1 MGPTTAEP
9 TTAEPTTPEPITTKE
24 ATTEAATTEKVTT
37 EEATTEEATTEEA
50 TTEETTEKE
59 ETTVEATTVET
70 TTEEVTKKAQFPVG
84 DQGAV
89 TEYFQVVVKAQTSL
103 EWDDKLAD
111 SSSDLFQEKA
121 TEVKTALEN
130 EPDLSENAL
139 GFKVVIKVVSFA
151 KVSSGRKRDAGDTG
165 AEIQYSGETSFP
177 ETTTAIALQDALVAA
192 TDEAAE
198 DNAILTGQT
207 VVEEIINAGSSK
219 LIPSLLILVVS
230 MIFLN
235 F

>member
-1 MGPTTAEP
+1 MGEPTTAEP
-9 TTAEPTTPEPITTKE
+9 TTAEPTTPEPITTE
-24 ATTEAATTEKVTT
+24 EPTTEK
-37 EEATTEEATTEEA
+37 ATTEEATTEKK
-50 TTEETTEKE
+50 ETTEK
-59 ETTVEATTVET
+59 EATTVET

-103 EWDDKLAD
+103 EWDDQLAD

-130 EPDLSENAL
+130 EPDLSETAL
-139 GFKVVIKVVSFA
+139 GFKVATKVVSFA
-151 KVSSGRKRDAGDTG
+151 KVSSGRKRDAGDTE